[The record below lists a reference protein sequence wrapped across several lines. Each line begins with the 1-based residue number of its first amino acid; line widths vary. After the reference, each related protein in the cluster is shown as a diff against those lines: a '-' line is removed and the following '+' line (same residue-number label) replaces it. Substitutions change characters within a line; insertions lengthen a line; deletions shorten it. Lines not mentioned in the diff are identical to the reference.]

1 MTYQSVL
8 LFTETSSWATASEK
22 NCEMEWKAVQ
32 NAQIIQK
39 TPTSERGA
47 GTSLLEIPIL
57 RAAHVK
63 ILFETTPE

>member
-1 MTYQSVL
+1 
-8 LFTETSSWATASEK
+8 
-22 NCEMEWKAVQ
+22 MERKAVQ